1 MAEKAPQTA
10 LSAAALAL
18 NYKNRSSGELEDKLR
33 EKGFGEEE
41 IADAISQLKGYGY
54 LNDLE
59 YALSLVRSGVS
70 KCRGRSRVRRTLE
83 EHKVPA
89 EVIDEAME
97 SYTFSNEDLDRYLDK
112 IAGDLS
118 DPKEKNRLCSKL
130 LRQGFSFSEINGALR
145 RRREDVYED

>member
-1 MAEKAPQTA
+1 MKAKTPQNA
-10 LSAAALAL
+10 LSAAAAAL
-18 NYKNRSSGELEDKLR
+18 NYKNRSSGELRDKLR
-33 EKGFGEEE
+33 EKGYPDEE
-41 IADAISQLKGYGY
+41 IEAAISQLIGYGY

-59 YALSLVRSGVS
+59 YACSLVRGGMS
-70 KCRGRSRVRRTLE
+70 KCRGRSRVRRMLE
-83 EHKVPA
+83 EHKVPS

-97 SYTFSNEDLDRYLDK
+97 SYSFSEEDLDRYIEK

-118 DPKEKNRLCSKL
+118 DPKEKSRVSAKL